1 MVQGTSSHAGKSL
14 VVTALCAL
22 FRREGWRVAPFK
34 AVNMSLN
41 AFAAP
46 DGEMA
51 WAQAIQAR
59 AAGRE
64 PSVDMNPVLLKPSR
78 PGRAQLVV
86 RGRVWGEVGWPW
98 PAGLRRRLWQAVAAS
113 WRRLRERADVLV
125 IEGAGSPVEVNLL
138 SHDLANMRV
147 ARMAGAPVLLV
158 GDIERGGL
166 LASFVGTMEL
176 LPPEDRERVAGL
188 LINKFRGERALL
200 AGAIRFL
207 EERTG
212 VPVLGVLPWRRW
224 PLGEEDSLGA
234 GWGEREMV
242 GSDGRYGRERGASG
256 CQPDLEEDG
265 TIHGGWRWEEA
276 EAENPKIALS
286 LIRLPYLSNFTD
298 FRLLEGRRGIAF
310 RWVAPGE
317 SLGRPDAVI
326 LPGSKSPTS
335 DLRVLW
341 QSGLGREIRRLFA
354 LGVPVVGICGGYQ
367 MMGRVLRDPLG
378 LEGEPGEVEGLGILP
393 VETEYLPEKV
403 VSAAGFRVQAGE
415 GPFASLR
422 GRTLWGY
429 QIRRG
434 RLKRTGGVPL
444 FALDGEEEGCLV
456 ACGRAWGTH
465 FHDLFAREEF
475 LEAFLGW
482 LAGER
487 HGLIRAFPRPPG
499 GEDLFAELGRWAE
512 EHLDWPRLRD
522 LVLHGQEKRRS

>member
-41 AFAAP
+41 SFAAP

-51 WAQAIQAR
+51 WAQAVQAQ
-59 AAGRE
+59 AAGVK

-98 PAGLRRRLWQAVAAS
+98 PAGLRRRLWRAVAAS
-113 WRRLRERADVLV
+113 WHRLRERTDVVV

-176 LPPEDRERVAGL
+176 LPPGDRERVAGL
-188 LINKFRGERALL
+188 LINKFRGERSLL
-200 AGAIRFL
+200 AGAICFL
-207 EERTG
+207 KERTG

-234 GWGEREMV
+234 GWGERERKE
-242 GSDGRYGRERGASG
+242 GDGRYGRERGARRNTCG
-256 CQPDLEEDG
+256 CRPDLDEDG
-265 TIHGGWRWEEA
+265 AIPEGWREEEA
-276 EAENPKIALS
+276 EAEDPKIVLS
-286 LIRLPYLSNFTD
+286 LVRLPYLSNFTD

-354 LGVPVVGICGGYQ
+354 LGVPIVGICGGYQ

-403 VSAAGFRVQAGE
+403 VSAAGFRVQAEE
-415 GPFASLR
+415 GPFASLC

-434 RLKRTGGVPL
+434 RVKRSGGTSL

-456 ACGRAWGTH
+456 ARGGAWGTH

-482 LAGER
+482 LSGGRE
-487 HGLIRAFPRPPG
+487 GLISPG
-499 GEDLFAELGRWAE
+499 SEDLFAELGRWAE
-512 EHLDWPRLRD
+512 EHLDWPRIRD
-522 LVLHGQEKRRS
+522 LVLRGWLARR